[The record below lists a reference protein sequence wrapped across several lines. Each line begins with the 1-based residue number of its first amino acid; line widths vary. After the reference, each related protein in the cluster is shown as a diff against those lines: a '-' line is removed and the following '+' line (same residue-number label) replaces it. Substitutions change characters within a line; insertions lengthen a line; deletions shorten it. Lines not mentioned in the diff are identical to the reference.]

1 MGAQIKVLQK
11 GKVTIPVGIR
21 EALGVEEGDYLTVE
35 LQSGRMVIFP
45 SGTISRPT
53 DAISGLASGVSIKE
67 PLDEEIKRA
76 AAERIGRKRE
86 RTAGTKIQLRP
97 H

>member
-45 SGTISRPT
+45 SGTISSPT
-53 DAISGLASGVSIKE
+53 DAISGLASGVPIKE
-67 PLDEEIKRA
+67 PVDEEIKRA
-76 AAERIGRKRE
+76 AAERIERKRG
-86 RTAGTKIQLRP
+86 RTAK
-97 H
+97 